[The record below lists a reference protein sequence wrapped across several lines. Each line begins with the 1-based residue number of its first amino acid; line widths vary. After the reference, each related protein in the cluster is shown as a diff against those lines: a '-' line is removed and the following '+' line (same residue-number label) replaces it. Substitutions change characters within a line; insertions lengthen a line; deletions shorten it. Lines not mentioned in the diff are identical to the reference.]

1 MMSNRQSPLLA
12 ESNPAYY
19 KATHNKRDPR
29 LTGASPLREL
39 AFALHDV
46 ARMLRTYSDHR
57 AREVHMTRAQWAVLS
72 KLRRREGLK
81 QRELADMLDLAPIS
95 LARLIDKLTASGL
108 VERREDAAD
117 RRANRLFL
125 TPEAAP
131 ALKRLDVL
139 SEDVL
144 GRALGGLDEA
154 TIINLRAGLE
164 RIRSNLKHELS
175 CGG

>member
-1 MMSNRQSPLLA
+1 
-12 ESNPAYY
+12 
-19 KATHNKRDPR
+19 
-29 LTGASPLREL
+29 
-39 AFALHDV
+39 
-46 ARMLRTYSDHR
+46 
-57 AREVHMTRAQWAVLS
+57 MTRAQWAVLS

-144 GRALGGLDEA
+144 GRALNGLDEA
-154 TIINLRAGLE
+154 AITNLRAGLE
-164 RIRSNLKHELS
+164 QIRSNLKHELKLS